1 MILKYDD
8 LTYRDP
14 TKLPKKH
21 YVPMLT
27 KLELR
32 LYNSIAQELKR
43 TGRPYLRRTWLKS
56 KSKKLAVLLI
66 GTGRYKPMSDDLQIS
81 FENKTIPLEN
91 MHNAL
96 R

>member
-1 MILKYDD
+1 MKVKYDD

-14 TKLPKKH
+14 TQNNKKRH
-21 YVPMLT
+21 VPMLT

-43 TGRPYLRRTWLKS
+43 TGRPYLKRVWLKS
-56 KSKKLAVLLI
+56 KSKKQATLLVGI
-66 GTGRYKPMSDDLQIS
+66 GRYKPMSDDLQIS
-81 FENKTIPLEN
+81 FETKTIPLGN
-91 MHNAL
+91 MHDVL